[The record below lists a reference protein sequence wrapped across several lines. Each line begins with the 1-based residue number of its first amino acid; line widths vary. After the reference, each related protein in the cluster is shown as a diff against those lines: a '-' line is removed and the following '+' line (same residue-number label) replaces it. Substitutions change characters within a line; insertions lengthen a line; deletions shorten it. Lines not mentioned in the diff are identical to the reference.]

1 MIRIDRYIRLI
12 MQMNWLVTIAIVI
25 LMVIGV
31 FFIYSACYSSEEPA
45 IRLLYM
51 KQVTWIIVGFIC
63 YTVFAVYDYRKMG
76 RLSWWVYGGV
86 LFLLILVLFTGTK
99 VYGARRWLDFFG
111 IRFQPSELAKLVT
124 LIVLARI
131 MSRPGLRLWEFKNI
145 VFILTVVAVPV
156 LLVIAEPDLGT
167 AMIFVPVAFI
177 MMFVAGVPLRILM
190 SFVGFGLVMLTI
202 ILFAMFLPAK
212 LGFSE
217 ENQEKIMHFTGLKAH
232 QRDRIMTFFQPD
244 KDPLGAGWNKTQSE
258 MAVGSGG
265 VLGKGF
271 KQGTQNILGFL
282 PKSVAH
288 TDFIYSVIAEEMGF
302 LGSVSILFL
311 FGIIIVAGMQI
322 AVIAR
327 DRMGRLLA
335 VAMIS
340 MIFCH
345 VFINIAMTVGLMPI
359 TGVPLPL
366 LSYGG
371 TFMVVTMSAMGI
383 VQSVYIRCRPVES
396 DFTE

>member
-1 MIRIDRYIRLI
+1 LWEWKTIFLI
-12 MQMNWLVTIAIVI
+12 LAIV
-25 LMVIGV
+25 
-31 FFIYSACYSSEEPA
+31 A
-45 IRLLYM
+45 I
-51 KQVTWIIVGFIC
+51 
-63 YTVFAVYDYRKMG
+63 
-76 RLSWWVYGGV
+76 
-86 LFLLILVLFTGTK
+86 
-99 VYGARRWLDFFG
+99 
-111 IRFQPSELAKLVT
+111 
-124 LIVLARI
+124 
-131 MSRPGLRLWEFKNI
+131 
-145 VFILTVVAVPV
+145 PV
-156 LLVIAEPDLGT
+156 LLVIVEPDLGT
-167 AMIFVPVAFI
+167 AMIFIPVMFI

-190 SFVGFGLVMLTI
+190 FFAGIGFTI
-202 ILFAMFLPAK
+202 IAIILSAMFLPAK
-212 LGFSE
+212 IGVSE
-217 ENQEKIMHFTGLKAH
+217 RNQERIMHFTGLRTH

-265 VLGKGF
+265 FFGKGF
-271 KQGTQNILGFL
+271 KQGTQNVLGFL

-288 TDFIYSVIAEEMGF
+288 TDFIYSVIAEEKGF

-311 FGIIIVAGMQI
+311 FGIIIVAGMQT

-335 VAMIS
+335 VAMSS

-371 TFMVVTMSAMGI
+371 TFMVITMSAMGI
-383 VQSVYIRCRPVES
+383 LQSIYIRCRPMESEFVE
-396 DFTE
+396 